1 MKSGAVFLVGP
12 MGAGKSTIGRLLADT
27 LRFDFRDVDREIEE
41 RSGVDIPWIFDMEG
55 EEGFRDREET
65 MLSELSDAAQVV
77 ISTGGG
83 AVLRSDSRKLMVAK
97 GTVIY
102 LKTSV
107 DEQIRRTA
115 RDRKRP
121 LLQTGD
127 PAVTLRNLMALRE
140 PLYEEIADYT
150 VLTDNRT
157 PKSVVQELCSQLGAD
172 DLSAQY

>member
-12 MGAGKSTIGRLLADT
+12 MGAGKSTIGRLLAET
-27 LRFDFRDVDREIEE
+27 LRFEFCDVDREIEE

-55 EEGFRDREET
+55 EES
-65 MLSELSDAAQVV
+65 MLSELSDGSQVV

-83 AVLRSDSRKLMVAK
+83 AVLRSVSRKLMVAR

-107 DEQIRRTA
+107 EEQVRRTA

-121 LLQTGD
+121 LLQNGD
-127 PAVTLRNLMALRE
+127 PGTTLRNLMALRE

-157 PKSVVQELCSQLGAD
+157 PKSVVQELCEQLGAS